1 MTARLKAA
9 LAENQHL
16 IGDRVLYSPTMEQ
29 VTAKVIQKLMARA
42 QRRAK
47 LKANGG
53 FHLLRHTF
61 CSHLAMRGAPAIAIQ
76 KLAGHKNLQT
86 TLRYMHLAPG
96 ETQRAIGLL
105 DAGRAAEAVGVA
117 AKGGN
122 DSSQAT
128 EAPPDSSE
136 AGGDIV
142 ETEAKV
148 LPFFKNGG

>member
-1 MTARLKAA
+1 
-9 LAENQHL
+9 
-16 IGDRVLYSPTMEQ
+16 MEQ
-29 VTAKVIQKLMARA
+29 VTAKVIQKWMARA

-61 CSHLAMRGAPAIAIQ
+61 CSHLAMRGAAPIAIQ

-105 DAGRAAEAVGVA
+105 DAGRAANPVELA
-117 AKGGN
+117 AEGQN

-128 EAPPDSSE
+128 EAPPESSQ

-142 ETEAKV
+142 ETDPQPATKLRVVE
-148 LPFFKNGG
+148 